1 MSGSTAIVPQ
11 SSDGQ
16 LWLATL
22 YANYLSDNGL
32 TFNGQFS
39 FGQSD
44 TSTSRLV
51 TVGPSTFTL
60 QTDDQVDVLAAELGM
75 GYRMVHEQFTVTPGA
90 SLRASRT
97 NYGPTVE
104 TGGGP
109 ALQYTRED
117 VSSVEGRLG
126 FTAGARSPIFRPWAS
141 VNYVHAFS
149 DRPTAFGANFVGGV
163 GPDALFAL
171 ASEDKDWFEVGIG
184 LEAVRDSW
192 RVNVGADSTVE
203 RDDIEN
209 RSFRASVSF
218 RF

>member
-1 MSGSTAIVPQ
+1 M
-11 SSDGQ
+11 
-16 LWLATL
+16 
-22 YANYLSDNGL
+22 
-32 TFNGQFS
+32 
-39 FGQSD
+39 
-44 TSTSRLV
+44 